1 MPSPGRADGP
11 RKPVRVLLTNDDGPT
26 SELFT
31 SWMTYLTE
39 VMRWDCV
46 AVIPTQQESFA
57 SKALAK
63 ETFQVKATKP
73 GVWEANA
80 PPATCVNLGLFQLAC
95 DAELVISGPNIGHNV
110 GRSAL
115 LSSGTTG
122 AAMEGSLGGR
132 KAIALS
138 FAFFRGFG
146 NWTKG
151 EVDQAI
157 KIAGNVVSQL
167 WADWPTTD
175 KEEDKVHV
183 FNVNVP
189 LGFRDPQ
196 GRAITPS
203 IAWTSIDTSSL
214 YQSLYCKEEG
224 GEDTYIWKPD
234 AHRLQP
240 PPPDTDFH
248 TIMQGNISITALQAN
263 YVQLR
268 FLS

>member
-1 MPSPGRADGP
+1 MQITCERGDIV
-11 RKPVRVLLTNDDGPT
+11 RKPCAACEPGVLL
-26 SELFT
+26 
-31 SWMTYLTE
+31 
-39 VMRWDCV
+39 
-46 AVIPTQQESFA
+46 
-57 SKALAK
+57 
-63 ETFQVKATKP
+63 
-73 GVWEANA
+73 
-80 PPATCVNLGLFQLAC
+80 
-95 DAELVISGPNIGHNV
+95 
-110 GRSAL
+110 
-115 LSSGTTG
+115 
-122 AAMEGSLGGR
+122 
-132 KAIALS
+132 
-138 FAFFRGFG
+138 
-146 NWTKG
+146 
-151 EVDQAI
+151 
-157 KIAGNVVSQL
+157 VVC
-167 WADWPTTD
+167 A
-175 KEEDKVHV
+175 EDKVHV